1 MHWEQILIIVKFCKM
16 KAVSELS
23 WNIHSSSRTC
33 GDDSVKGD
41 YPWMYIRE
49 LAFFNLIIFY
59 INTQHV
65 GRNEGKMIHV
75 ILSFY
80 SNAHFV
86 HIWGSPCQSRI
97 SWDVRSHESQLIKI
111 LFHPPTI
118 NQVIK
123 FPHAL
128 VNCCISAQ
136 GSKLTDWQVLSL
148 YVVLPSL
155 KMDFKIWIYLRMILS
170 LNKSVF
176 WQLPLFLSIIIY
188 FLMTWE
194 KLSGNSWVHLLTIW
208 AHDNKLVFWTL

>member
-23 WNIHSSSRTC
+23 WNIHSSPRTC

-86 HIWGSPCQSRI
+86 HIWVSPCQSLI

-111 LFHPPTI
+111 LFHPPSI
-118 NQVIK
+118 NQVMK

-136 GSKLTDWQVLSL
+136 GPKLTDWQVLSL
-148 YVVLPSL
+148 YVVLYGEGNPIFENGL
-155 KMDFKIWIYLRMILS
+155 QYMNLFKNDF
-170 LNKSVF
+170 VF
-176 WQLPLFLSIIIY
+176 EQISFLTVTTFPFYNHLFPNDLGE
-188 FLMTWE
+188 TQR
-194 KLSGNSWVHLLTIW
+194 
-208 AHDNKLVFWTL
+208 